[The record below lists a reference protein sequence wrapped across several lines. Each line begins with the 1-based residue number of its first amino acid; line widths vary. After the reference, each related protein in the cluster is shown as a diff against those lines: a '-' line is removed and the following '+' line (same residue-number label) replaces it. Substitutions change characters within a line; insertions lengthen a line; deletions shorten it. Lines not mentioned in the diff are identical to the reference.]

1 MESIEKEKI
10 EKTETK
16 GKTPIE
22 KMFSAGAHFGYSKRR
37 RHPSMSQFI
46 FGAKN
51 KVEIFDLE
59 KTSILLENA
68 KEYAKKLGSENETIL
83 FVGGKNEAKSAL
95 KEGAISV
102 EMPYVAGRWIGGTIT
117 NFSEI
122 KKRIERLED
131 LTLKREKGE
140 FETKYT
146 KKEQLMLDREITDL
160 ELNFFGLLSMKELPK
175 ALFVIDTKK
184 EHIAV
189 AEAQAKTIPIIGL
202 LNSDCNVKGIDFPIV
217 ANDASRTSILF
228 FIHEI
233 VEAYKEGKKLKKE

>member
-1 MESIEKEKI
+1 MESTER
-10 EKTETK
+10 EKTVKTKNETV
-16 GKTPIE
+16 IE
-22 KMFSAGAHFGYSKRR
+22 KMFSAGAHFGYSKSR
-37 RHPSMSQFI
+37 RHPSVSQFI

-59 KTSILLENA
+59 KTSTLLQNA
-68 KEYAKKLGSENETIL
+68 KEFAKKLGSEDKTIL
-83 FVGGKNEAKSAL
+83 FVGGKNEAKGAL
-95 KEGAISV
+95 QEGAVSIA
-102 EMPYVAGRWIGGTIT
+102 MPYVAGRWIGGTIT

-122 KKRIERLED
+122 KKRIERLEE

-160 ELNFFGLLSMKELPK
+160 ELNFLGILSMKELPK
-175 ALFVIDTKK
+175 AFFIIDTKK
-184 EHIAV
+184 EYIAV
-189 AEAQAKTIPIIGL
+189 AEAQAKKIPIIGL
-202 LNSDCNVKGIDFPIV
+202 LNSDCSVEGIDFPIV

-233 VEAYKEGKKLKKE
+233 VEAYKEGKKSKKE

>member
-68 KEYAKKLGSENETIL
+68 KEYAKQLGS
-83 FVGGKNEAKSAL
+83 
-95 KEGAISV
+95 
-102 EMPYVAGRWIGGTIT
+102 
-117 NFSEI
+117 
-122 KKRIERLED
+122 
-131 LTLKREKGE
+131 
-140 FETKYT
+140 
-146 KKEQLMLDREITDL
+146 
-160 ELNFFGLLSMKELPK
+160 
-175 ALFVIDTKK
+175 
-184 EHIAV
+184 
-189 AEAQAKTIPIIGL
+189 
-202 LNSDCNVKGIDFPIV
+202 
-217 ANDASRTSILF
+217 
-228 FIHEI
+228 
-233 VEAYKEGKKLKKE
+233 